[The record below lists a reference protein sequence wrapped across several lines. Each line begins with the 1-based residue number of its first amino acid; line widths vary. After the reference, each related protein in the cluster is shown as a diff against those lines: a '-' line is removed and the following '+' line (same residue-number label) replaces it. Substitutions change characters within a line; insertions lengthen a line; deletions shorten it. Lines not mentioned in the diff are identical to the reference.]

1 MTNHQEAKVK
11 LTYTQLYK
19 LKSASKNK
27 TGTILWMNK

>member
-27 TGTILWMNK
+27 TGTKLLMNK